1 MPVAIRTD
9 ALCKTYRHSHDSPAV
24 HAVTC
29 LCLSV
34 PTGQVLG
41 LLGHAGAGKTTVLK
55 LIAGLLEPAAGRVLV
70 NGYDVM
76 RERKV
81 AWCQVYLALHEDPSL
96 YTRPIP
102 VEPILLLDEPALN
115 PNVHTAREWL
125 RELVDGHGKTAVLA
139 TRDLNVARELC
150 DRVAVLHQG
159 RLVAERE
166 SRFLQ
171 DRFLGLEFYRIRVK
185 GFLEGSW
192 SEWFEGLALTAEDNG
207 EMVLSGP
214 IVDQAALHGVLARV
228 RDLGL
233 PLLSVTRSDLN
244 LGEMFG
250 QRPDGNGNEESV
262 RGDHVRS
269 QS

>member
-1 MPVAIRTD
+1 MPVAIELD
-9 ALCKTYRHSHDSPAV
+9 ALSKTYGHSHDSPSV
-24 HAVTC
+24 QAVTC

-34 PTGQVLG
+34 PAGQILG
-41 LLGHAGAGKTTVLK
+41 LLGRAGAGKTTVLK
-55 LIAGLLEPAAGRVLV
+55 LIGGLLEPSAGRVLV
-70 NGYDVM
+70 NGHDVV
-76 RERKV
+76 RERNV
-81 AWCQVYLALHEDPSL
+81 AWCQVYLALQEDPSL

-102 VEPILLLDEPALN
+102 VEPILLIDEPALDAG
-115 PNVHTAREWL
+115 VHPAREWL
-125 RELVDGHGKTAVLA
+125 RELAHEHGKTVLLA
-139 TRDLNVARELC
+139 TRDLDVARELC
-150 DRVAVLHQG
+150 DRVAILHQG

-171 DRFLGLEFYRIRVK
+171 DRFLGIEFYQIRVK
-185 GFLEGSW
+185 GYLEGSW

-262 RGDHVRS
+262 RGNHVRS